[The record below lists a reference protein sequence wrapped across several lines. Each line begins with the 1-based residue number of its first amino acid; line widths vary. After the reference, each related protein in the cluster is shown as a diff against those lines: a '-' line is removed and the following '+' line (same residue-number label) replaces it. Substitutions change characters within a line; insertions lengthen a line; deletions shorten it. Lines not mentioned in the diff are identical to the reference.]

1 MGGGSA
7 VSGSLGGVGVWLG
20 VEESCRKCADASD
33 DDADATLPMD
43 ELGVELEGPVWEDD
57 FEFPAESPPKLLTV
71 LVLASG

>member
-1 MGGGSA
+1 MGGGMA

-43 ELGVELEGPVWEDD
+43 ELGVELEGPV
-57 FEFPAESPPKLLTV
+57 
-71 LVLASG
+71 